1 MTEQDVVRKKQ
12 TSDLFQLY
20 NFICTMILFY
30 FIWASCIKQSLS
42 SERLNFVD
50 VFFHHLICYFN
61 NVIILNVI
69 HSSYVLFTFFKLVKN
84 YWSLCSK
91 QNKEYYNK
99 ILRWNIMLIRVT
111 QTLWER
117 RSLVP
122 KISLLSWG
130 QDQPKYSYWHNVD
143 V

>member
-1 MTEQDVVRKKQ
+1 MTERDVVRKKQ

-50 VFFHHLICYFN
+50 VFFRYLICYFN

-69 HSSYVLFTFFKLVKN
+69 LAFHVFETSEILLIVVFKAE
-84 YWSLCSK
+84 
-91 QNKEYYNK
+91 QR
-99 ILRWNIMLIRVT
+99 IL
-111 QTLWER
+111 Q
-117 RSLVP
+117 
-122 KISLLSWG
+122 
-130 QDQPKYSYWHNVD
+130 
-143 V
+143 